1 MRGKSLIAATCVPI
15 LFATLACGASEPST
29 EDAAVT
35 ETADRVCDMLR
46 GWYNDLSTSVN
57 ATMDTITDQDD
68 PTTAN
73 GILLDGWDDLLAL
86 AHAHEQQA
94 ADLTLP
100 YSPDRARLLA
110 DLRDGAAAATARLES
125 ERTDIENAAP
135 ITVDQQGGTLA
146 GAELAIEGARAEFE
160 PPVEEY
166 DDAALLRAF
175 ADDDGCDHVVQT
187 N

>member
-1 MRGKSLIAATCVPI
+1 MAATCVPVLI
-15 LFATLACGASEPST
+15 AALGCGASRPTT
-29 EDAAVT
+29 EDAAEA

-57 ATMDTITDQDD
+57 ATMETITDQDD

-73 GILLDGWDDLLAL
+73 GILLNGWDDLLTL
-86 AHAHEQQA
+86 SQAHEQQA
-94 ADLTLP
+94 AELTLP
-100 YSPDRARLLA
+100 YSADRARLLA
-110 DLRDGAAAATARLES
+110 DLQDGAAAATDRLES

-146 GAELAIEGARAEFE
+146 GAELAIEGARALFE
-160 PPVEEY
+160 PPVEDY
-166 DDAALLRAF
+166 GNAALLQAF
-175 ADDDGCDHVVQT
+175 ADNDGCDHVVQT